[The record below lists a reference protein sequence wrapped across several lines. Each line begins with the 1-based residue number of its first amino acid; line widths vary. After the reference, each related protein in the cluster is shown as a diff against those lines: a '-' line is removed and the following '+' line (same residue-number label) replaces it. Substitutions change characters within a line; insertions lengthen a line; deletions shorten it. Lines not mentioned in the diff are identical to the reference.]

1 MKEKL
6 YNKKN
11 AFLVK
16 KIANFITVCLQNVFS
31 IDNFQSHSST
41 ISLYLILFLIYF
53 LRVTIIEFFNL
64 FRDIKN

>member
-6 YNKKN
+6 YNKKS

-16 KIANFITVCLQNVFS
+16 KIANFVTVCLQNVFS

-64 FRDIKN
+64 FRDIRN